1 MPVMDGYQATQVIRQ
16 FEKNLVSSSSAS
28 PKITSSHYVNENRQ
42 YITGLSAH
50 ATEKFKQKA
59 FEVQMDEFS
68 KRSPTILTQYSD
80 EAHRQEIAS
89 EGAEEGWTR
98 QCLKILY

>member
-1 MPVMDGYQATQVIRQ
+1 
-16 FEKNLVSSSSAS
+16 
-28 PKITSSHYVNENRQ
+28 
-42 YITGLSAH
+42 
-50 ATEKFKQKA
+50 
-59 FEVQMDEFS
+59 MDEFS
-68 KRSPTILTQYSD
+68 KRYPSILTQYSD